1 MTNGID
7 EDYYPDEGILIHCP
21 NCGQWS
27 EEICGT
33 CNRCI
38 YCCECCESCAGH
50 EYDESEESLTCE
62 GCGKALYLNGET
74 LCSMCAEAGPLS

>member
-1 MTNGID
+1 MAVCDWCCID
-7 EDYYPDEGILIHCP
+7 YSLTEM
-21 NCGQWS
+21 
-27 EEICGT
+27 EEIDGSL
-33 CNRCI
+33 
-38 YCCECCESCAGH
+38 CCESCAGH